1 LIFEAK
7 RRIAKLSVKEG
18 GKIRGTVNLMT
29 TWNQLMVRPQD
40 FTALT
45 LKKWMTPKKEK
56 FVFCGIENSA

>member
-1 LIFEAK
+1 
-7 RRIAKLSVKEG
+7 
-18 GKIRGTVNLMT
+18 MT

-56 FVFCGIENSA
+56 FVFCGIENSV